1 MIADGRGLLPGF
13 HPLLI
18 SESCRHIIFIFILN
32 YLNTKSLQQ
41 YKVTKEKSLI
51 TIIHYN
57 IYIFT
62 VYLSKTYYEAA
73 ALPGSR
79 VFVFFQLLK

>member
-1 MIADGRGLLPGF
+1 MSLGLEVDHSF
-13 HPLLI
+13 FI
-18 SESCRHIIFIFILN
+18 SFILD
-32 YLNTKSLQQ
+32 YLNTKSLQE
-41 YKVTKEKSLI
+41 YKVTKENSLI
-51 TIIHYN
+51 TIIHYD